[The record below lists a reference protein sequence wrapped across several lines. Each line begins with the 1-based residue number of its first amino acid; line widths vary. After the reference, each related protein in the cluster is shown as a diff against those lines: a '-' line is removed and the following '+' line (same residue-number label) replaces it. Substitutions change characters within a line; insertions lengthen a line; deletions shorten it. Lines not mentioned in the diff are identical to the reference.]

1 MNLKDRLIL
10 LRMVLLFF
18 GLLLIFPSSAL
29 ASDDAG
35 TDCPISMNDALT
47 LEREQIEH
55 LFKKRGI
62 TQLIE
67 SIGANL
73 ESSVMQYLE
82 PRQSPDDPR
91 PRGLLFYIGDAK
103 VLCVIYWQ
111 RGDRPD
117 DRAFIVERMTL
128 PPAELVRLIDGA
140 IIEMQQAEVGLS
152 RSVVARS
159 AGARAQLRGMS
170 QAAEMPEEE
179 QQTATDVLTELS
191 HHLFPGR
198 IGQHIAGLSSLTIL
212 PCLNIGVVPFGA
224 LDVGAGALAD
234 ATTINVEA
242 ELRRIKNPGALTW
255 TPGISNPAIFGN
267 PDAGADEDWSFPPL
281 PGAEREAVDIAKRL
295 RGSAILGAG
304 ATPDRLTAE
313 ILTADYIHIAAHGLS
328 SVNDP
333 LDRSFLALTGG
344 RLTAREIQSLKLKGF
359 PLVVLSACQS
369 GLGGPLDAGIV
380 GIARAFVLAGA
391 FNVVATL
398 WNVDDAATA
407 AIMVDFVDNLE
418 RMAPAD
424 ALRSAQLKAR
434 STWPHPR
441 LWSGFMVFGS
451 RVVTK

>member
-1 MNLKDRLIL
+1 MKLRDRMTSLPL
-10 LRMVLLFF
+10 VLL
-18 GLLLIFPSSAL
+18 LLGFLLSFPSLAL
-29 ASDDAG
+29 ASNHAEE
-35 TDCPISMNDALT
+35 DCPISMNDALT

-55 LFKKRGI
+55 LFEMRSI
-62 TQLIE
+62 QLLIE
-67 SIGANL
+67 SIGADL
-73 ESSVMQYLE
+73 EPSVMRYLK
-82 PRQSPDDPR
+82 PRQTPDDPR
-91 PRGLLFYIGDAK
+91 PRGLLFYIGNTE

-111 RGDRPD
+111 RGDQPD
-117 DRAFIVERMTL
+117 DRVFIAERMTL
-128 PPAELVRLIDGA
+128 PPAALVRLIDSA
-140 IIEMQQAEVGLS
+140 IIEMQQADVGLS
-152 RSVVARS
+152 RSVVART
-159 AGARAQLRGMS
+159 AGARAQLRGMTE
-170 QAAEMPEEE
+170 AAEMPEQER
-179 QQTATDVLTELS
+179 QTAANVLAELS

-198 IGQHIAGLSSLTIL
+198 IGQHVAGLSSLTIL

-224 LDVGAGALAD
+224 LDVGGGVLAES
-234 ATTINVEA
+234 TTINVEA
-242 ELRRIKNPGALTW
+242 ELSRIKSPGALAW
-255 TPGISNPAIFGN
+255 TPGISRPAIFGN

-281 PGAEREAVDIAKRL
+281 PGAEREALDVAERL
-295 RGSAILGAG
+295 GGGAILGAS

-313 ILTADYIHIAAHGLS
+313 ILAADYIHIAAHGLS
-328 SVNDP
+328 SVDDP

-344 RLTAREIQSLKLKGF
+344 RLTAREIQSLKLEAF

-424 ALRSAQLKAR
+424 ALRNAQLKAR

-451 RVVTK
+451 RAVTR